1 MRLKYVGDDVAVAVA
16 VTVAVVGGSDGC
28 CYCRRLLYSISLF
41 LDLIAYRM
49 RLKYIPV
56 PFC

>member
-16 VTVAVVGGSDGC
+16 VTVAVVGGSDGVSDGC

-41 LDLIAYRM
+41 LDLIA
-49 RLKYIPV
+49 
-56 PFC
+56 